1 MTRRAAYAC
10 AVVLG
15 FLGVL
20 GVPSSSTAASND
32 VPRIELHLSR
42 TVVVGGD
49 PVTVTARAN
58 TLCDWILTF
67 HGERRHTVARS
78 VRTTFTTP
86 EVDHRTR
93 LNVVATCVVHT
104 VRTRPGAVPAATGSG
119 SRRDVQAVVVR
130 IPANATIDP
139 PLTIVPG
146 PVVSPPGPH
155 TGHEGGLPGTGGP
168 AFWLVPAGLAAVV
181 LGSVLVRRRRPRSL
195 PASPA

>member
-10 AVVLG
+10 AAVLG

-78 VRTTFTTP
+78 IRTTFTTP

-104 VRTRPGAVPAATGSG
+104 VRTRPERYRRRPARARGATSRRSSSG
-119 SRRDVQAVVVR
+119 SRRTR
-130 IPANATIDP
+130 PST
-139 PLTIVPG
+139 
-146 PVVSPPGPH
+146 
-155 TGHEGGLPGTGGP
+155 
-168 AFWLVPAGLAAVV
+168 
-181 LGSVLVRRRRPRSL
+181 RR
-195 PASPA
+195 